1 MAELIFL
8 LNDKRTKVTA
18 APQETILAAARRAGL
33 LLESPCNGNGT
44 CGKCRATLTAANGA
58 KKSVLAC
65 TTLATSD
72 ATVAFSDRADGH
84 ALQIMQDGIAPQL
97 RLDAAIRKTYLA
109 QENRTLVHHLAQ
121 LIDEEVGDTSRESYG
136 LLVDV
141 GTTTLVAAIVDL
153 SSGEELAST
162 GALNP
167 QSRLAQDVLSRIRYA
182 SSADGLAEMQRLL
195 IAELNSMLDDLTA
208 QSGIARERIYEAVL
222 SGNTCML
229 HLAARINP
237 QPLGASPYTPGTSG
251 DEYRL
256 ASELGLAIAPAAKV
270 YLPPIISAYV
280 GADIASGLLA
290 TDLAAQ
296 CGIQLFV
303 DIGTNGEIV
312 LAVNGTL
319 SATSTAAGPAFEGMN
334 ISQGMRAAPGA
345 IEAFRLTDDGQRE
358 VKTIGNQPA
367 LGLCGSGLLD
377 VAAQLVQHKLIGKSG
392 RFNKEASGLSLHDG
406 KVAFTVSGEIR
417 LTQQDVRQIQLAK
430 GAIRSGIEALLAAQN
445 IDASAV
451 QRVLIAGS
459 FGYHLSEESLLT
471 IGLLPESFRGKV
483 DFIGNTSK
491 SGAQLLL
498 LSQTARRQATATA
511 ADVSVLELAQEKDF
525 DKLFVN
531 CLSF

>member
-8 LNDKRTKVTA
+8 QNGKHTSVSA
-18 APQETILAAARRAGL
+18 APQETILAAARKAGL

-44 CGKCRATLTAANGA
+44 CGKCRITLTDACGA
-58 KKSVLAC
+58 KKNVLAC
-65 TTLATSD
+65 TTLAETD
-72 ATVAFSDRADGH
+72 ATISFIDRADGH
-84 ALQIMQDGIAPQL
+84 ALQIKQDGPVQTFQL
-97 RLDAAIRKTYLA
+97 DGAIRKTYLP
-109 QENRTLVHHLAQ
+109 QQNRTVVHHFEQSIA
-121 LIDEEVGDTSRESYG
+121 EEVGDTCKEAYG

-141 GTTTLVAAIVDL
+141 GTTTLVAAVVDL
-153 SSGEELAST
+153 LSGEELAST

-182 SSADGLAEMQRLL
+182 SSANGLAEMQRLL
-195 IAELNSMLDDLTA
+195 IAELNRMLDNLTA
-208 QSGIARERIYEAVL
+208 QSGILRERIYEVVL

-256 ASELGLAIAPAAKV
+256 ASELGLVVSPAAKV

-280 GADIASGLLA
+280 GADITSGLLA

-296 CGIQLFV
+296 RGIQLFV

-345 IEAFRLTDDGQRE
+345 IEAFRLTADGQRE
-358 VKTIGNQPA
+358 VRTIGNQPA

-377 VAAQLVQHKLIGKSG
+377 VAAQLVQHKLIGKTG
-392 RFNKEASGLSLHDG
+392 RFNKEAPGLSSLDG
-406 KVAFTVSGEIR
+406 KLTFTVSGDIR
-417 LTQQDVRQIQLAK
+417 LTQQDVRQLQLAK

-445 IDASAV
+445 IAASAV
-451 QRVLIAGS
+451 DRVLIAGS
-459 FGYHLSEESLLT
+459 FGYHLNEESLLA
-471 IGLLPESFRGKV
+471 IGLLPDAFRGKV

-491 SGAQLLL
+491 SGAQVLL
-498 LSQTARRQATATA
+498 LSQAARRQAAATA
-511 ADVSVLELAQEKDF
+511 ASVSVLELAQEKDF
-525 DKLFVN
+525 DKLFVS
-531 CLSF
+531 CLAF